1 MTKLTI
7 NIITLFTVLTLY
19 VEFMSTNSKYS
30 LLSIEIDGKAYTY
43 EVKNDEIEQK
53 TPEIEK
59 WAIETYRKHKK

>member
-1 MTKLTI
+1 
-7 NIITLFTVLTLY
+7 
-19 VEFMSTNSKYS
+19 MSTNSKYS

-43 EVKNDEIEQK
+43 KVKNDEIEQK